1 MIPTPMWMPE
11 TRWSAD
17 EDGDY
22 RRALAWVAARSEFF
36 DARRPV
42 TLTRAPGRLDVMGG
56 IADYSGALVLEMP
69 IAAATW
75 VAVQATD
82 EPQVVIRSDAMGA
95 GDDNAD
101 DSTVTLPLADI
112 VPELPLTYE
121 RAHALLTA
129 EPRRA
134 WAAYAAGALVV
145 LHAELGKPLRHG
157 LRLLVWSEVPVGKG
171 LSSSA
176 ALEVATL
183 EAVAPLVGAALTD
196 RDIALLAQKVE
207 NFVVGAPCGVMDQMT
222 SALGRREHLLE
233 LVCQPAE
240 VVGQLPVPDDI
251 EFVGIDSGI
260 RHAVSGADYGTV
272 RAAAFMGYRMITAAE
287 GVEARPLSPGRVAID
302 DALFKGYLVNVPAD
316 DWRGRYRA
324 QVPEQ
329 MLGAEFLARFQG
341 TTDATTTID
350 PARSYPVRAATG
362 HAIEEHQR
370 VREFRAL
377 LAVKRHVHEHT
388 RARLGE
394 LMYASH
400 ASYSACGLGSDGT
413 DRLVALVREAGPSL
427 GLYGA
432 KITGGGSG
440 GTVAVLIERGKHGAV
455 GRIADRYGR
464 ESGHGSAVF
473 VGSSDGSRAFGV
485 RTLTCAAGS
494 QLSNGGHSS

>member
-1 MIPTPMWMPE
+1 MSLPE
-11 TRWSAD
+11 IDWS
-17 EDGDY
+17 
-22 RRALAWVAARSEFF
+22 FF
-36 DARRPV
+36 DPDRPV

-69 IAAATW
+69 IASATW
-75 VAVQATD
+75 VAAQSSA
-82 EPQVVIRSDAMGA
+82 EPQVVIRSDDIRALG
-95 GDDNAD
+95 GE
-101 DSTVTLPLADI
+101 STVTIPLEQIVPDQPLA
-112 VPELPLTYE
+112 YA
-121 RAHALLTA
+121 RAQALLA
-129 EPRRA
+129 ADPRRA

-183 EAVAPLVGAALTD
+183 EAVAPLVGATLQD
-196 RDIALLAQKVE
+196 RDVALLAQKVE

-222 SALGRREHLLE
+222 SALGRRDHLLE

-240 VVGQLPVPDDI
+240 VVGQLRVPDDV
-251 EFVGIDSGI
+251 EFVGVDSGI

-272 RAAAFMGYRMITAAE
+272 RAAAFMGYRMIAAAA
-287 GVEARPLSPGRVAID
+287 GVEARLVAPGRVAID
-302 DALFKGYLVNVPAD
+302 DARFKGYLANVPAD

-324 QVPEQ
+324 AIPEQ
-329 MLGAEFLARFQG
+329 LRGSEFLARFQG
-341 TTDATTTID
+341 TTDLATEVD
-350 PARSYPVRAATG
+350 PARSYPVRAATA

-370 VREFRAL
+370 VTAFRAL
-377 LAVKRHVHEHT
+377 LADKRRVDEET
-388 RARLGE
+388 RVRLGE

-413 DRLVALVREAGPSL
+413 DQLVALVREAGPRL

-440 GTVAVLIERGKHGAV
+440 GTVAVLADRHMRGNV
-455 GRIADRYGR
+455 DLLADRYGR
-464 ESGHGSAVF
+464 ESGHGSAVYA
-473 VGSSDGSRAFGV
+473 GSSDGARAFGA
-485 RTLTCAAGS
+485 RTLTRAGS
-494 QLSNGGHSS
+494 AHLS

>member
-1 MIPTPMWMPE
+1 MTPTPMSMPE
-11 TRWSAD
+11 IRW
-17 EDGDY
+17 
-22 RRALAWVAARSEFF
+22 EFF
-36 DARRPV
+36 DRDRPV

-75 VAVQATD
+75 VAAQASD
-82 EPQVVIRSDAMGA
+82 EAAVVIESDDIRGLGGEA
-95 GDDNAD
+95 
-101 DSTVTLPLADI
+101 TVTLPLAAI
-112 VPELPLTYE
+112 VPDQPLTYE
-121 RAHALLTA
+121 RAHALLTTD
-129 EPRRA
+129 PRRA

-183 EAVAPLVGAALTD
+183 EAVAPLVGATLND

-207 NFVVGAPCGVMDQMT
+207 NSVVGAPCGVMDQMT
-222 SALGRREHLLE
+222 SALGRRNHLLE

-251 EFVGIDSGI
+251 EFLGVDSGI

-272 RAAAFMGYRMITAAE
+272 RAAAFMGYRMITAAA
-287 GVEARPLSPGRVAID
+287 GIEARPLSPGLVAID
-302 DALFKGYLVNVPAD
+302 DAQFKGYLANVPAD

-329 MLGAEFLARFQG
+329 LLGGEFLARFHG

-350 PARSYPVRAATG
+350 AARSYPVRAATE
-362 HAIEEHQR
+362 HAIHEHAR

-377 LAVKRHVHEHT
+377 LAVNRRVHEHT
-388 RARLGE
+388 RVRLGE

-413 DRLVALVREAGPSL
+413 DRLVALVREAGPSV
-427 GLYGA
+427 GVYGA

-440 GTVAVLIERGKHGAV
+440 GTVAVLAEHGKQHAV
-455 GRIADRYGR
+455 ADIAGRYAR
-464 ESGHGSAVF
+464 ESGRASAVY

-485 RTLTCAAGS
+485 RTLTCADS
-494 QLSNGGHSS
+494 QLSNGGHSL